1 MVNMTDSGRI
11 PLIAG
16 FVADLMFAVKIE
28 EAASRLGYRI
38 QWIESAAQIAP
49 PDPGAPEGQIAEH
62 LVGPGAVLLDRLTL
76 WLPALII
83 FDLGNPAVPWREWV
97 TLIKTSPATRRIP
110 VICYG
115 PHVEADALRAARS
128 AGADVA
134 LPRSRFARELPELI
148 QRFVRVP
155 DYAGLENA
163 CLQPLSALAIKGLE
177 LFNQG
182 EYFDAH
188 ELLEGAW
195 NEDETPARELYRAVL
210 QAAVAYLQI
219 ERGNYNGAM
228 KMFLRLRQWIAPLP
242 DQCRGIDIGQLK
254 ADVLQAYDLLAGLG
268 PERIGSFD
276 RRLLRPV
283 RYTLQARP

>member
-1 MVNMTDSGRI
+1 
-11 PLIAG
+11 LIAG

-28 EAASRLGYRI
+28 EAASRLGYRV
-38 QWIESAAQIAP
+38 QWIENAAQIAP
-49 PDPGAPEGQIAEH
+49 PDTGTPEGQIAEH

-83 FDLGNPAVPWREWV
+83 FDLGNQAVPWREWV
-97 TLIKTSPATRRIP
+97 VLIKTSPATRRIP

-128 AGADVA
+128 AGADIV

-148 QRFVRVP
+148 QRHARVP

-163 CLQPLSALAIKGLE
+163 CLQPLSSLAIKGLE

-182 EYFDAH
+182 EYFEAH
-188 ELLEGAW
+188 ELLEEAW

-219 ERGNYNGAM
+219 ERGNFNGAM

-254 ADVLQAYDLLAGLG
+254 ADVRQAYDLLAGLG
-268 PERIGSFD
+268 PERIGAFD
-276 RRLLRPV
+276 RRLLKPV